1 MNPAQFKRIV
11 VVFAVVLLLWGTFEI
26 VGKARDERE
35 TASLLPAIERNDLDL
50 VRIARASDT
59 IELQL
64 SAGTWTVNGYAAS
77 SDAVQEL
84 FDAVLEPAVGELIA
98 TGAGVH
104 VRMGVDSVTG
114 KRLEF
119 WSGEQLVAA
128 VIFGKRGRGFN
139 TSYVRPVDELSVYQ
153 YRGRL
158 TSLVDRRIE
167 DWRDKVIVQ
176 LEVDSVGRVAARRGW
191 EQGRGREGFSLQRV
205 DDGWR
210 LNSTEEA
217 DSGAVARML
226 QRYASV
232 TASGFPTEA
241 QADSVDFRR
250 PDRAITLLGLTG
262 DTLVALLLDSTQAG
276 FWVRHA
282 SGGTVYKILQWTA
295 DQLVPADSTLRVRQ
309 GP

>member
-1 MNPAQFKRIV
+1 MNTAQLKRIV
-11 VVFAVVLLLWGTFEI
+11 VVFVVVLLLWGTLEI

-35 TASLLPAIERNDLDL
+35 TVSLLPAIERNDLDL
-50 VRIARASDT
+50 VRIERESDT
-59 IELQL
+59 VELRL
-64 SAGTWTVNGYAAS
+64 SADSWTVNGYAAS
-77 SDAVQEL
+77 SDAVREL
-84 FDAVLEPAVGELIA
+84 FDAVLEPVDGELIA

-119 WSGEQLVAA
+119 RSGEQLVAG

-153 YRGRL
+153 YNGRL

-176 LEVDSVGRVAARRGW
+176 VEADSVGRVAVR
-191 EQGRGREGFSLQRV
+191 RGRERFSVERV
-205 DDGWR
+205 DGGWR

-217 DSGAVARML
+217 DSAAVARML
-226 QRYASV
+226 ERYGSV

-262 DTLVALLLDSTQAG
+262 DTLAALLLDSTQAG

-282 SGGTVYKILQWTA
+282 SGGTVYKILQWAA
-295 DQLVPADSTLRVRQ
+295 DQLVPADSTLTRAVP
-309 GP
+309 GG

>member
-1 MNPAQFKRIV
+1 MNTAQLKRIV
-11 VVFAVVLLLWGTFEI
+11 VVFVVVLLLWGTLEI

-35 TASLLPAIERNDLDL
+35 TVSLLPAIERNDLDL
-50 VRIARASDT
+50 VRIERESDT
-59 IELQL
+59 VELRL
-64 SAGTWTVNGYAAS
+64 SADSWTVNGYAAS
-77 SDAVQEL
+77 SDAVREL
-84 FDAVLEPAVGELIA
+84 FDAVLEPVDGELIA

-119 WSGEQLVAA
+119 RSGEQLVAG

-153 YRGRL
+153 YNGRL

-176 LEVDSVGRVAARRGW
+176 VEADSVGRVAVR
-191 EQGRGREGFSLQRV
+191 RGRERFSVERV
-205 DDGWR
+205 DGGWR

-217 DSGAVARML
+217 DSAAVARML
-226 QRYASV
+226 ERYGSV

-262 DTLVALLLDSTQAG
+262 DTLAALLLDSTQAG

-282 SGGTVYKILQWTA
+282 SGGTVYKILQWVA
-295 DQLVPADSTLRVRQ
+295 DQLVPADSTLTRAVS
-309 GP
+309 GG

>member
-1 MNPAQFKRIV
+1 MNAAQFKRIV
-11 VVFAVVLLLWGTFEI
+11 VAFVVVLLLWGTLEI

-35 TASLLPAIERNDLDL
+35 MASLLPAIERNDLDL
-50 VRIARASDT
+50 VRIERESDT
-59 IELQL
+59 VELRL
-64 SAGTWTVNGYAAS
+64 SADTWTVNGYAAS
-77 SDAVQEL
+77 TDAVQQL
-84 FDAVLEPAVGELIA
+84 FDAIREPVDGELIA

-119 WSGEQLVAA
+119 RSGEQLVAA

-153 YRGRL
+153 YQGRL

-176 LEVDSVGRVAARRGW
+176 VEADSVGRVAAWRGR
-191 EQGRGREGFSLQRV
+191 GRGRESFSLERV

-210 LNSTEEA
+210 LNSTDEA

-226 QRYASV
+226 QRYGSV

-262 DTLVALLLDSTQAG
+262 DTLAALLLDSTQAG

-282 SGGTVYKILQWTA
+282 SGGPVYKILQWMA
-295 DQLVPADSTLRVRQ
+295 DQLVPADSTLRARED
-309 GP
+309 P

>member
-1 MNPAQFKRIV
+1 MNTAQLKRIV
-11 VVFAVVLLLWGTFEI
+11 VVFVVVLLLWGTLEI

-35 TASLLPAIERNDLDL
+35 TVNLLPAIERNDLDL
-50 VRIARASDT
+50 VRIERESDT
-59 IELQL
+59 VELRL
-64 SAGTWTVNGYAAS
+64 SADSWTVNGYAAS
-77 SDAVQEL
+77 SDAVREL
-84 FDAVLEPAVGELIA
+84 FDAVLEPVDGELIA

-119 WSGEQLVAA
+119 RSGEQLVAG

-153 YRGRL
+153 YNGRL

-176 LEVDSVGRVAARRGW
+176 VEADSVGRVAVR
-191 EQGRGREGFSLQRV
+191 RGRERFSVERV
-205 DDGWR
+205 DGGWR
-210 LNSTEEA
+210 LNSTAEA
-217 DSGAVARML
+217 DSAAVARML
-226 QRYASV
+226 ERYGSV

-262 DTLVALLLDSTQAG
+262 DTLAALLLDSTQAG

-282 SGGTVYKILQWTA
+282 SGGTVYKILQWAA
-295 DQLVPADSTLRVRQ
+295 DQLVPADSTLTRAAP
-309 GP
+309 GG

>member
-1 MNPAQFKRIV
+1 MNSAQFKRIV
-11 VVFAVVLLLWGTFEI
+11 VVFVVVLLLWGTLEI
-26 VGKARDERE
+26 VGKARAERE

-50 VRIARASDT
+50 VRIERESDT
-59 IELQL
+59 IELRL
-64 SAGTWTVNGYAAS
+64 SADTWTVNGYAAS

-84 FDAVLEPAVGELIA
+84 FDAVLEPVDGELIA

-104 VRMGVDSVTG
+104 VRMGVDSVSG

-119 WSGEQLVAA
+119 RRGEQLVAA

-139 TSYVRPVDELSVYQ
+139 TSYVRPVGELSVYQ
-153 YRGRL
+153 YKGRL

-176 LEVDSVGRVAARRGW
+176 VEADSVGRVAARRG
-191 EQGRGREGFSLQRV
+191 RERFSLQRV

-226 QRYASV
+226 QRYGSV

-262 DTLVALLLDSTQAG
+262 DTLAALLLDSTQAG

-295 DQLVPADSTLRVRQ
+295 DQLVPADSTLRVRED
-309 GP
+309 P

>member
-1 MNPAQFKRIV
+1 MNTAQLKRIV
-11 VVFAVVLLLWGTFEI
+11 VVFVVVLLLWGTLEI

-35 TASLLPAIERNDLDL
+35 TVSLLPAIERNDLDL
-50 VRIARASDT
+50 VRIERESDT
-59 IELQL
+59 VELRL
-64 SAGTWTVNGYAAS
+64 SADSWTVNGYAAS
-77 SDAVQEL
+77 SDAVREL
-84 FDAVLEPAVGELIA
+84 FDAVLEPVDGELIA

-119 WSGEQLVAA
+119 RSGEQLVAG

-153 YRGRL
+153 YNGRL

-176 LEVDSVGRVAARRGW
+176 VEADSVGRVAVR
-191 EQGRGREGFSLQRV
+191 RGRERFSVERV
-205 DDGWR
+205 DGGWR

-217 DSGAVARML
+217 DSAAVARML
-226 QRYASV
+226 ERYGSV

-262 DTLVALLLDSTQAG
+262 DTLAALLLDSTQAG

-282 SGGTVYKILQWTA
+282 SGGTVYKILQWAA
-295 DQLVPADSTLRVRQ
+295 DQLVPADSTLTRAVS
-309 GP
+309 GG

>member
-1 MNPAQFKRIV
+1 MNTAQLKRIV
-11 VVFAVVLLLWGTFEI
+11 VVFVVVLLLWGTLEI

-35 TASLLPAIERNDLDL
+35 TVSLLPAIERNDLDL
-50 VRIARASDT
+50 VRIERESDT
-59 IELQL
+59 VELRL
-64 SAGTWTVNGYAAS
+64 SADSWTVNGYAAS
-77 SDAVQEL
+77 SDAVREL
-84 FDAVLEPAVGELIA
+84 FDAVLEPVDGELIA

-119 WSGEQLVAA
+119 RSGEQLVAG

-153 YRGRL
+153 YNGRL

-176 LEVDSVGRVAARRGW
+176 VEADSVGRVAVR
-191 EQGRGREGFSLQRV
+191 RGRERFSVERV
-205 DDGWR
+205 DGGWR

-217 DSGAVARML
+217 DSAAVARML
-226 QRYASV
+226 GRYGSV

-262 DTLVALLLDSTQAG
+262 DTLAALLLDSTQAG

-282 SGGTVYKILQWTA
+282 SGGTVYKILQWAA
-295 DQLVPADSTLRVRQ
+295 DQLVPADSTLTRAVS
-309 GP
+309 GG

>member
-1 MNPAQFKRIV
+1 MNTAQLKRIV
-11 VVFAVVLLLWGTFEI
+11 VVFVVVLLLWGTLEI

-35 TASLLPAIERNDLDL
+35 TVSLLPAIERNDLDL
-50 VRIARASDT
+50 VRIERESDT
-59 IELQL
+59 VELRL
-64 SAGTWTVNGYAAS
+64 SADSWTVNGYAAS
-77 SDAVQEL
+77 SDAVREL
-84 FDAVLEPAVGELIA
+84 FDAVLEPVDGELIA

-119 WSGEQLVAA
+119 RSGEQLVAG

-153 YRGRL
+153 YNGRL

-176 LEVDSVGRVAARRGW
+176 VEADSVGRVAVR
-191 EQGRGREGFSLQRV
+191 RGRERFSVERV
-205 DDGWR
+205 DGGWR

-217 DSGAVARML
+217 DSAAVARML
-226 QRYASV
+226 ERYGSV

-262 DTLVALLLDSTQAG
+262 DTLAALLLDSTQAG

-282 SGGTVYKILQWTA
+282 SGGTVYKILQWAA
-295 DQLVPADSTLRVRQ
+295 DQLVPADSTLTRAAP
-309 GP
+309 GG

>member
-1 MNPAQFKRIV
+1 MNSAQFKRIV
-11 VVFAVVLLLWGTFEI
+11 VVFVVVLLLWGTLEI
-26 VGKARDERE
+26 VGKARAERE

-50 VRIARASDT
+50 VRIERESDT
-59 IELQL
+59 IELRL
-64 SAGTWTVNGYAAS
+64 SADTWTVNGYAAS

-84 FDAVLEPAVGELIA
+84 FDAVLEPVDGELIA

-104 VRMGVDSVTG
+104 VRMGVDSVSG

-119 WSGEQLVAA
+119 RRGEQLVAA

-139 TSYVRPVDELSVYQ
+139 TSYVRPVGELSVYQ
-153 YRGRL
+153 YKGRL

-176 LEVDSVGRVAARRGW
+176 VEADSVGRVAARRG
-191 EQGRGREGFSLQRV
+191 RERFSLQRV

-226 QRYASV
+226 DRYGSV

-262 DTLVALLLDSTQAG
+262 DTLAALLLDSTQAG

-295 DQLVPADSTLRVRQ
+295 DQLVPADSTLRVRED
-309 GP
+309 P

>member
-1 MNPAQFKRIV
+1 MNSAQFKRIV
-11 VVFAVVLLLWGTFEI
+11 VVFVVVLLLWGTLEI
-26 VGKARDERE
+26 VGKARAERE

-50 VRIARASDT
+50 VRIERESDT
-59 IELQL
+59 IELRL
-64 SAGTWTVNGYAAS
+64 SADTWTVNGYAAS

-84 FDAVLEPAVGELIA
+84 FDVVVEPVDGELIA

-104 VRMGVDSVTG
+104 VQMGVDSVTG

-119 WSGEQLVAA
+119 RRGEQLVAA

-139 TSYVRPVDELSVYQ
+139 TSYVRPVGELSVYQ
-153 YRGRL
+153 YKGRL

-176 LEVDSVGRVAARRGW
+176 VEADSVGRVAARRGH
-191 EQGRGREGFSLQRV
+191 ERFSLQRV

-226 QRYASV
+226 DRYGSV

-241 QADSVDFRR
+241 QADAVDFRR

-262 DTLVALLLDSTQAG
+262 DTLAALLLDSTQAG

-295 DQLVPADSTLRVRQ
+295 DQLVPADSTLRVRED
-309 GP
+309 P

>member
-1 MNPAQFKRIV
+1 MNSAQFKRIV
-11 VVFAVVLLLWGTFEI
+11 VVFVVVLLLWGTLEI
-26 VGKARDERE
+26 VGKARAERE

-50 VRIARASDT
+50 VRIERESDT
-59 IELQL
+59 IELRL
-64 SAGTWTVNGYAAS
+64 SADTWTVNGYAAS

-84 FDAVLEPAVGELIA
+84 FDAVLEPVDGELIA

-119 WSGEQLVAA
+119 WRGEQLVAA

-139 TSYVRPVDELSVYQ
+139 TSYVRPVGELSVYQ
-153 YRGRL
+153 YKGRL

-176 LEVDSVGRVAARRGW
+176 VEADSVGRVAARRG
-191 EQGRGREGFSLQRV
+191 RERFSLQRV

-226 QRYASV
+226 DRYGSV

-262 DTLVALLLDSTQAG
+262 DTLAALLLDSTQAG

-295 DQLVPADSTLRVRQ
+295 DQLVPADSTLRVRED
-309 GP
+309 P